1 MSKITTRDYILASL
15 TGVLYPLTFMVPYL
29 SILAWIVLVPL
40 FWSIV
45 KRTPKD
51 AFKLGLLS
59 GTIANFIGTYWLV
72 GTLTRFGGFP
82 IPVSFV
88 FIVFLSAY
96 AGLAYAIFAY
106 ITTKLGLFR
115 KQGALA
121 ALLIASIW
129 TSIEYLFPFL
139 FPYGIANSQ
148 ANFLSLIQI
157 YDLFGIYALS
167 FIIVVVNVT
176 LLRIVKRF
184 TLKALLP
191 APELILSFILLFLSI
206 SYGYFRIFQV
216 EAEINSYP
224 KLKVGMVQA
233 NFDFLAKTENQ
244 EKTVTDKHKEM
255 SRDLTDVDLIIWP
268 ETAIQAWFDDSSNYL
283 TVRDEMGVP
292 DMKGKYFIVGAMSFT
307 PKDPNTDKEVLTN
320 DDIIM
325 YNTAFLAD
333 SNGII
338 HGKYHKIK
346 LLLFGEYLPFSKYF
360 PAIKQISP
368 ASGDFTPGDD
378 LDLFVIEEKGV
389 KIAPIICY
397 EDIIPSFSRQFVDKG
412 ANLIVNIT
420 NDAWFGE
427 TIAPYQHLLISRPRA
442 VETRR
447 YLLRSTNTGISAI
460 IDPVGRVVAE
470 TGNFEQTNLTGEVSL
485 MNGSKTLYTKIGDV
499 FPIATLVFWVGFV
512 AVAKLRGEDISHSV

>member
-1 MSKITTRDYILASL
+1 MSKYKTRDVILASL

-29 SILAWIVLVPL
+29 GIVAWIVLVPL

-45 KRTPKD
+45 KRTPRD

-82 IPVSFV
+82 IPVSFI
-88 FIVFLSAY
+88 FILFLSAY
-96 AGLAYAIFAY
+96 AGLAFGIFSY
-106 ITTKLGLFR
+106 ITTRLGLFR
-115 KQGALA
+115 KQGALSV
-121 ALLIASIW
+121 LLIASIW

-139 FPYGIANSQ
+139 FPYGITNSQ
-148 ANFLSLIQI
+148 ADFITIIQM
-157 YDLFGIYALS
+157 YDLLGIYALS

-184 TLKALLP
+184 TLNALLP
-191 APELILSFILLFLSI
+191 APELILSFALLCFAV
-206 SYGYFRIFQV
+206 SYGYLRIFQV
-216 EAEINSYP
+216 ESDMQSSP

-255 SRDLTDVDLIIWP
+255 SLELTDVDLIIWP

-283 TVRDEMGVP
+283 IVRDEIGVP
-292 DMKGKYFIVGAMSFT
+292 QMKGKYFIVGGMSFT
-307 PKDPNTDKEVLTN
+307 PMDPKAEVLTN
-320 DDIIM
+320 DNIIM
-325 YNTAFLAD
+325 YNTAFLTD

-338 HGKYHKIK
+338 LGKYHKIK
-346 LLLFGEYLPFSKYF
+346 LLLFGEYLPFAKYF

-368 ASGDFTPGDD
+368 ASGDFTPGEE
-378 LDLFVIEEKGV
+378 LNLFQIKEKGV
-389 KIAPIICY
+389 RIAPIICY

-420 NDAWFGE
+420 NDAWFGK
-427 TIAPYQHLLISRPRA
+427 TIAPYQHLMISIPRA
-442 VETRR
+442 VETRK

-460 IDPVGRVVAE
+460 IDPVGRVAAE
-470 TGNFEQTNLTGEVSL
+470 TGNFEQTNLVGEVAL
-485 MNGSKTLYTKIGDV
+485 MNGKKTLYTRIGDV
-499 FPIATLVFWVGFV
+499 FPVAALIFWVGFV
-512 AVAKLRGEDISHSV
+512 AVAKLRGKDFSNGS